1 MVSSVLHV
9 HSDNT
14 PRRSGLPAS
23 HRVGR
28 CRTRLCLNRP
38 AGRGPA
44 APGYATQITDS
55 ISDDSPDTADRHS
68 TCLFKTFNN
77 TRPDTSCDRKRESSV
92 NILKLKSYI
101 LLRNSGLTDS
111 QKVQSSTR
119 ARPHQAAQRVE
130 AWSDAAMPVHHA
142 SRLTLRTHG
151 DTNKRKV
158 LVGREPSLMIRRCIE
173 IGLTSCRHLHVVTH
187 IRGGAARINA
197 AAAIV
202 PDGISCHKAFSHIS
216 IASAISSAMSL
227 PPHAHRAPRPVPAI
241 SYVQSLL
248 GRPPPSTASL
258 ALVFAGERC
267 WARRG
272 SLDLARARCWI
283 HC

>member
-1 MVSSVLHV
+1 
-9 HSDNT
+9 
-14 PRRSGLPAS
+14 
-23 HRVGR
+23 
-28 CRTRLCLNRP
+28 
-38 AGRGPA
+38 
-44 APGYATQITDS
+44 
-55 ISDDSPDTADRHS
+55 
-68 TCLFKTFNN
+68 
-77 TRPDTSCDRKRESSV
+77 
-92 NILKLKSYI
+92 
-101 LLRNSGLTDS
+101 LTDS
-111 QKVQSSTR
+111 QKGTKLDARSS
-119 ARPHQAAQRVE
+119 PPGGAASRGVE
-130 AWSDAAMPVHHA
+130 RDAHAAMPVHHA

-173 IGLTSCRHLHVVTH
+173 IGLRSCRHLHVVTH

-202 PDGISCHKAFSHIS
+202 PDGISCHRAFSRIS
-216 IASAISSAMSL
+216 IASAISSAMSQ

-241 SYVQSLL
+241 SYAQSLL

-283 HC
+283 HCCAESLPYVDRQDLHLISA

>member
-1 MVSSVLHV
+1 MADASATRVSSRTL
-9 HSDNT
+9 
-14 PRRSGLPAS
+14 RR
-23 HRVGR
+23 
-28 CRTRLCLNRP
+28 
-38 AGRGPA
+38 
-44 APGYATQITDS
+44 
-55 ISDDSPDTADRHS
+55 
-68 TCLFKTFNN
+68 
-77 TRPDTSCDRKRESSV
+77 
-92 NILKLKSYI
+92 
-101 LLRNSGLTDS
+101 
-111 QKVQSSTR
+111 
-119 ARPHQAAQRVE
+119 
-130 AWSDAAMPVHHA
+130 
-142 SRLTLRTHG
+142 LRTHG

-202 PDGISCHKAFSHIS
+202 PDGISCHRAFSR
-216 IASAISSAMSL
+216 MSQ

-241 SYVQSLL
+241 SDVQSLL

-283 HC
+283 HCCAESLPYIDRQDLHLISVRSPQGLLT